1 MIPGRTLFGTLGGRN
16 TVFGPLIPGRNV
28 FGTLGG
34 RNTVFGCPGRGVI
47 TFGRTVVFGGTI
59 GRLGPGRTFGFSMLP
74 PGTTFGRGVM
84 TFGRTLGTGDGRA

>member
-1 MIPGRTLFGTLGGRN
+1 
-16 TVFGPLIPGRNV
+16 
-28 FGTLGG
+28 
-34 RNTVFGCPGRGVI
+34 VI